1 MDKKSKKYFIVSM
14 FSTLCALSLMSGLII
29 VEKNTRNTILKENP
43 PFLSYKINNYNFEF
57 IKIHFMGKDYVFDFE
72 KKVI

>member
-14 FSTLCALSLMSGLII
+14 LSTLYALFLMSGLVI
-29 VEKNTRNTILKENP
+29 VEKNARNTILKENP
-43 PFLSYKINNYNFEF
+43 PFLSYKTNDYRLEF
-57 IKIHFMGKDYVFDFE
+57 IKIHFMGKDYVFNFE

>member
-1 MDKKSKKYFIVSM
+1 MNKKSKRCFIVSM
-14 FSTLCALSLMSGLII
+14 FSTLCILFLMSGFII

-43 PFLSYKINNYNFEF
+43 PFLSYKINNHNFEF
-57 IKIHFMGKDYVFDFE
+57 IKIHFMGKDYVFNFE